1 MKKHERY
8 EFVMENDK
16 TISFTG
22 DSPEQ
27 VFNAFTE
34 GSLGATPKTKARLCF
49 EQHGI
54 ETEVPD
60 VNDKPAFYDG
70 FFGILQQN
78 GVGTWKWYDGLAND
92 DYWRYDPVKNDF
104 VRRVGAGRGP
114 RSPEAIEKLR
124 ANIEKSHEARRANP
138 ELAKAIAAKAG
149 RASAGKKRTSVKRSK
164 FEITDEEREKR
175 AERAKNMRDA
185 RLKKLSE
192 MTDEEKEKR
201 RIKRSEF
208 MKAFHARRREQ
219 GLEYKGRKKDIEN
232 GQQQG

>member
-70 FFGILQQN
+70 FFDILQHS

-114 RSPEAIEKLR
+114 RSPESVERLR
-124 ANIEKSHEARRANP
+124 ANLEISHERRRQNP
-138 ELAKAIAAKAG
+138 ELAKKIAAMGGKA
-149 RASAGKKRTSVKRSK
+149 SKGKKRTYTDD
-164 FEITDEEREKR
+164 EIERRKQLGQR
-175 AERAKNMRDA
+175 QAKNMLDA

-192 MTDEEKEKR
+192 MTDEEKEER
-201 RIKRSEF
+201 RRKHSEA
-208 MKAFHARRREQ
+208 MRLFHQRRREQ
-219 GLEYKGRKKDIEN
+219 GLEYKGRKKELEN

>member
-34 GSLGATPKTKARLCF
+34 GSIGATPKTKARLCF

-70 FFGILQQN
+70 FFDILQQS
-78 GVGTWKWYDGLAND
+78 GVGTWKWYDGLANEEH
-92 DYWRYDPVKNDF
+92 WRYDPTKNDF

-114 RSPEAIEKLR
+114 RSPESVEKLR
-124 ANIEKSHEARRANP
+124 ANLEISHERRRQNP
-138 ELAKAIAAKAG
+138 ELAKKIAAMGG
-149 RASAGKKRTSVKRSK
+149 RASKSK
-164 FEITDEEREKR
+164 SKDNLTEEERQRRKEHARKI
-175 AERAKNMRDA
+175 RDI

-192 MTDEEKEKR
+192 MTDEEKEER
-201 RIKRSEF
+201 RRKHSEA
-208 MKAFHARRREQ
+208 MRLFHQRRREQ
-219 GLEYKGRKKDIEN
+219 GLEYKGRKKELEN